1 MKSRKLLLSLAV
13 FFLVGAFAPAKATPT
28 TAVEGEEVT
37 DPIVTGWHQIGP
49 NNVAG
54 RVRTIMFD
62 KFNEG
67 VIYACSPAGGLFISV
82 NDGNNWQEIPLGE
95 GENRSYVATSIAQDD
110 NGVLYVGTGEGF
122 YNESEA
128 GYKHFKTGLP
138 GNGVY
143 KSNTFNK
150 NWAADLQNDEAKYQ
164 FVAEN
169 ISFTQMEETIPEKYN
184 IMSEW
189 IYINDMAYS
198 GGKLFVATK
207 NGGLKVFDGI
217 EWTDKS
223 IDGNPIVNVTDI
235 KVSANGEIAVAYI
248 LNDDAAV
255 AVATDANADF
265 INNLTKDRIDLNDE
279 DVITKIELSYSL
291 NNSNQLYALMKY
303 YKVTEQ
309 GAYAVEAIYRRN
321 GETWEKATPN
331 SFVIGSSDGMSLAIN
346 DRDEELIYAAGTIV
360 VSGFNANNDPVFYYN
375 TIAAGYEERNSGA
388 YVAPGIHAIAFD
400 PTPETAED
408 SIKIY
413 LATDAGIYIYKQDP
427 LTYAVQWHA
436 SNKGLV
442 SSQYYNV
449 ASTND
454 GAVFGA
460 GQSNAI
466 TYIPTP
472 DTSIKSAETIWS
484 PNSTGYS
491 AIANE
496 IAPYFTD
503 IASQTGNNVLASAV
517 HQTLPSVKKPV
528 ILSRPYFAITRT
540 YSDNNDYE
548 TINDQT
554 WSYGSGRNLS
564 FMHGN
569 VTNDVTEAPEKA
581 SFIHAMELWESFD
594 APVETRNNVFL
605 KMNDKLT
612 IRRNGTNYMYSHG
625 FELKDGDSV
634 LVQSN
639 NLGYPFFYVFTAEE
653 YGEVVSEFTGEEI
666 LDFTTT
672 EDTAINVPSPI
683 QARFLIGATNGLYL
697 CNEVINFTKTYS
709 AGNTSSLPWIK
720 LYHIKS
726 AEEGKHQIRSIAAS
740 ANGNNVLMSI
750 DIAATGNTPAN
761 TKLYRISGLHQYDL
775 SSLSDFNASS
785 ADATKF
791 TVEEIGTFNR
801 SISSIVYANDS
812 TTAIITF
819 QGYAPDANIYRVENL
834 TSSVDDITF
843 TAISLSNN
851 LQKPVYTALVEKVS
865 SNGLTAY
872 VGTDDGVYKTSDYTA
887 ATVNWTKEEAF
898 PSVPVY
904 DLFQQ
909 TANLPSVQF
918 TTYVATNASN
928 NVYSATKYP
937 GAIYAA
943 TYGKGLF
950 MNYDNVTE
958 EHPEPVSLNTVEQ
971 LTTTNVDLY
980 PNPAQ
985 NRTTLSYTLSS
996 SSNVTLNIFDMNGR
1010 LVSSLNKGNQGAGL
1024 HTQEISLNS
1033 LNKGVYM
1040 IQIITNQTSEAVKLI
1055 VQ

>member
-67 VIYACSPAGGLFISV
+67 VIYACSPTGGLFISV
-82 NDGNNWQEIPLGE
+82 NDGSNWQEIPLGE
-95 GENRSYVATSIAQDD
+95 GENRSYVATSIAQDE

-122 YNESEA
+122 YNDSEA
-128 GYKHFKTGLP
+128 GEKHFKTGLP

-143 KSNTFNK
+143 KSNEFNK

-169 ISFTQMEETIPEKYN
+169 ISFTQMEQTIPEKYN

-207 NGGLKVFDGI
+207 NGGLKVFDGNTW
-217 EWTDKS
+217 EPKS

-235 KVSANGEIAVAYI
+235 KVAANGEIAVAYV
-248 LNDDAAV
+248 LNNDAAV
-255 AVATDANADF
+255 AVASDANAEF
-265 INNLTKDRIDLNDE
+265 VNKLTKDRIDGLSDQ
-279 DVITKIELSYSL
+279 DIIVKIELSYSL
-291 NNSNQLYALMKY
+291 NSAQLYALMEY
-303 YKVTEQ
+303 YKATAD
-309 GAYAVEAIYRRN
+309 GYYSIEAIYKRN
-321 GETWEKATPN
+321 GESWDLATPG
-331 SFVIGSSDGMSLAIN
+331 SFRVGTSDGMALAIN
-346 DRDEELIYAAGTIV
+346 DRDEELIYAAGTEV
-360 VSGFNANNDPVFYYN
+360 VSGFDANNTTVFYYN
-375 TIAAGYEERNSGA
+375 TIAASYYERNSGM
-388 YVAPGIHAIAFD
+388 YVSPGIHAIAFD

-408 SIKIY
+408 SIKVY
-413 LATDAGIYIYKQDP
+413 VATDAGIYIYKQDP
-427 LTYAVQWHA
+427 LTYLVQWHA

-442 SSQYYNV
+442 SGQYYNV

-472 DTSIKSAETIWS
+472 DTSLKSAETIWS
-484 PNSTGYS
+484 PNSLGYS
-491 AIANE
+491 AIAND

-503 IASQTGNNVLASAV
+503 IASQTGNNVLASAA
-517 HQTLPSVKKPV
+517 HQTSPTVKKPV

-554 WSYGSGRNLS
+554 WNYGSGRNLS

-569 VTNDVTEAPEKA
+569 VTKAPEKA
-581 SFIHAMELWESFD
+581 SFITAMELWETFD
-594 APVETRNNVFL
+594 APEETRNTAVL
-605 KMNDKLT
+605 KINDKLT
-612 IRRNGTNYMYSHG
+612 VRRNGTNYMYSHG

-639 NLGYPFFYVFTAEE
+639 NIGYPFFYVFTAEE
-653 YGEVVSEFTGEEI
+653 YGQIISEYSGEEV

-697 CNEVINFTKTYS
+697 CNEVLNFTKTYS
-709 AGNTSSLPWIK
+709 AESTSRLPWVK

-726 AEEGKHQIRSIAAS
+726 AEEGRHQIRTIAPS
-740 ANGNNVLMSI
+740 ANGNNILMSI
-750 DIAATGNTPAN
+750 DIAGTSNTPPT
-761 TKLYRISGLHQYDL
+761 TKLYRISGLHQYN
-775 SSLSDFNASS
+775 LSDLAEFSTSS
-785 ADATKF
+785 SDAEKF
-791 TVEEIGTFNR
+791 TTEEIGTFNR
-801 SISSIVYANDS
+801 SISSIVYADDS

-834 TSSVDDITF
+834 TSSVEDITF

-851 LQKPVYTALVEKVS
+851 LQKPVFTALVEKVNT
-865 SNGLTAY
+865 NGLTVY

-887 ATVNWTKEEAF
+887 ASVNWTKEENF

-928 NVYSATKYP
+928 NVYSETKHP

-950 MNYDNVTE
+950 INYDNVTE

-971 LTTTNVDLY
+971 LATTNVDLY

-1010 LVSSLNKGNQGAGL
+1010 LVSSLDKGNQGAGL